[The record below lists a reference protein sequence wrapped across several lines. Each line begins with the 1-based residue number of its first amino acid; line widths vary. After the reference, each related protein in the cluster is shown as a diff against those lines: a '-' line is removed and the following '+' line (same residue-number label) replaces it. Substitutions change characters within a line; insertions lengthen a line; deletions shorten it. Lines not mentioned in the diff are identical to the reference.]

1 MNISTEVVNS
11 FNEAVINPENIRD
24 GLIDWNYVD
33 SDVFMDMKDV
43 DHLSVSDIN
52 DQLDYL
58 ITQYEQQSEVTV

>member
-1 MNISTEVVNS
+1 MVISTEFVNS
-11 FNEAVINPENIRD
+11 FNKAVINPENIRD

-33 SDVFMDMKDV
+33 SDVFMDMREVKDTTW
-43 DHLSVSDIN
+43 HY